1 MNRLPTFQAVNPATG
16 EKLPGEFR
24 DATTREI
31 AAACANAAT
40 AFESYGRLSG
50 PRRAEF
56 LEAVGEEVLRR
67 EEPLK
72 ARIAAETAYPE
83 ARILAE
89 RDRTVLQLRMF
100 AALLREGSW
109 VRARLDFARPD
120 RFSVSKPDIRQYQI
134 PLGPVAVFGASNFP
148 QAYSTAGGDTAS
160 VLAAGCPVVVK
171 AHPAHPGTAELYA
184 EAIRA
189 AAKKTGMPEGVF
201 SQVHGLSHEVGQA
214 LVRDPNIKAVGF
226 TGSFRGGKALF
237 DAAAQRPEP
246 IPVYAEMGSNNPVFL
261 LPEALRAGMESLAE
275 GMAKSI
281 TLGAGQF
288 CTCPGLAVNLG
299 NADGRAFTGL
309 LQEKLRAMP
318 SGTLVHASI
327 KKGYEAALGKKLESP
342 GVELLFQGE
351 NHGAFADTEAQPA
364 LLRIAAANFLKN
376 REMGEEIFG
385 PASMVVACDSKEEML
400 EVARSLAGQLTATVH
415 GTEND
420 LRQHAELFEIL
431 KRKAGRVIV
440 NGYPTGLEVCPSI
453 HHGGPYLATTFP
465 QWGCR

>member
-1 MNRLPTFQAVNPATG
+1 
-16 EKLPGEFR
+16 
-24 DATTREI
+24 
-31 AAACANAAT
+31 
-40 AFESYGRLSG
+40 
-50 PRRAEF
+50 
-56 LEAVGEEVLRR
+56 
-67 EEPLK
+67 
-72 ARIAAETAYPE
+72 
-83 ARILAE
+83 
-89 RDRTVLQLRMF
+89 
-100 AALLREGSW
+100 
-109 VRARLDFARPD
+109 
-120 RFSVSKPDIRQYQI
+120 
-134 PLGPVAVFGASNFP
+134 
-148 QAYSTAGGDTAS
+148 
-160 VLAAGCPVVVK
+160 
-171 AHPAHPGTAELYA
+171 
-184 EAIRA
+184 
-189 AAKKTGMPEGVF
+189 
-201 SQVHGLSHEVGQA
+201 
-214 LVRDPNIKAVGF
+214 
-226 TGSFRGGKALF
+226 
-237 DAAAQRPEP
+237 
-246 IPVYAEMGSNNPVFL
+246 
-261 LPEALRAGMESLAE
+261 
-275 GMAKSI
+275 MAKSI

-453 HHGGPYLATTFP
+453 HHGGPYPATTFP
-465 QWGCR
+465 HFTSVGTAAIYRFTRPVCFQDVPAAWLPPELQDGNPLGIWRLEDGEFRR